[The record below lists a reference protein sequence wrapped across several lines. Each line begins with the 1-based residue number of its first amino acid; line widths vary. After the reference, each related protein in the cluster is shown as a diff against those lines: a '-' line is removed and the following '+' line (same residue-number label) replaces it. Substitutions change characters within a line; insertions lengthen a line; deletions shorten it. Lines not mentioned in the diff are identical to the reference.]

1 MPLLA
6 TKGLEL
12 KACSVVSQLIGHAFD
27 QFVPSISLCVICL
40 LKLFV
45 HVRANSGN
53 TVLCMNVC
61 LALLLVCLIIKNEP
75 SDILLPGTWYN

>member
-1 MPLLA
+1 MPQLA
-6 TKGLEL
+6 TKGVEL

-53 TVLCMNVC
+53 VVAVYEYVSCSLAC
-61 LALLLVCLIIKNEP
+61 LPDN
-75 SDILLPGTWYN
+75 